1 MLLGL
6 VLMNRTGISTNR
18 SDGSNSVSKC
28 VLMYHI
34 NILEQEQKG
43 MEIYEIW
50 FAPDHKMPYCN
61 NKGTLFIIAINSDSC
76 YIKIIILIIM
86 ELMIII
92 IILNT
97 NSNFSKCYMNC
108 PQVAICTDFL

>member
-1 MLLGL
+1 
-6 VLMNRTGISTNR
+6 
-18 SDGSNSVSKC
+18 
-28 VLMYHI
+28 
-34 NILEQEQKG
+34 

-61 NKGTLFIIAINSDSC
+61 NKGTLFIIAINSDPC

-86 ELMIII
+86 ELIIIIII
-92 IILNT
+92 IILT
-97 NSNFSKCYMNC
+97 INSHFSKCYMNC

>member
-1 MLLGL
+1 MVPAACQNAYWCTKSLFW
-6 VLMNRTGISTNR
+6 NRGKKGI
-18 SDGSNSVSKC
+18 
-28 VLMYHI
+28 
-34 NILEQEQKG
+34 
-43 MEIYEIW
+43 EIYEVW

-61 NKGTLFIIAINSDSC
+61 NKGTLFIIAINSDPC

-108 PQVAICTDFL
+108 PQVAICTDFLWMF

>member
-1 MLLGL
+1 
-6 VLMNRTGISTNR
+6 
-18 SDGSNSVSKC
+18 
-28 VLMYHI
+28 
-34 NILEQEQKG
+34 

-61 NKGTLFIIAINSDSC
+61 NKGTLFIIAINSDPC

-86 ELMIII
+86 ELIIIIIII
-92 IILNT
+92 IILT
-97 NSNFSKCYMNC
+97 INSHFSKCYMNC